1 MNFEQNFSPLDP
13 SSEEYQSIG
22 DEYLQMAPGV
32 SGEGEKRKEE
42 KPITLKELG
51 QYKSPKAPKE
61 ITLKGLDVSKIEEQL
76 IADAKQS
83 QLAIEETYN
92 NAVKGGTSYLNG
104 FIEKI
109 KQEKPEIQPIISEF
123 LREQASLNKPE
134 QLSQRVEK
142 SYDFLSN
149 FTDINENDR
158 TRDAWINSQYAGA
171 YYSKSNVVKEEYEA
185 SSLKDK
191 LSQKQFSGL
200 RSLSYGKKADFNDYI
215 NTLQDPDSSQA
226 EKDLV
231 LAKLDKVA
239 SNIDIAAG
247 AAMGKEGNTNGI
259 ELFNS
264 GTFGAK
270 EATNKMI
277 QIEYDN
283 PFTIQ
288 SFKDIVGRATERG
301 LYSAE
306 GADILT
312 VTSENTGIPVERLAE
327 VNRLQQEARQSKAYE
342 EFQKNMSFETFMKN
356 PIGIMAE
363 LTLESLVA
371 MYKHGASR
379 MVAGAAEGAALGSVI
394 PGFGTITG
402 ASTGFIAGSGLTSLN
417 LEHSSKIMETL
428 SEEGVDITNANSLR
442 EAFANEELMDR
453 ARTAGWKKGV
463 PVALFDML
471 SAGIAGK
478 FVSKSAKAIMT
489 TGAPSIGRKVAGGFA
504 ELGVQSTL
512 GGAGDA
518 FGQLVEKGKI
528 YDTNAIVMEMLGE
541 TFGSAGEIVTGRAF
555 EIAKRNEPLKTKDLV
570 DIVSRNDIGFINN
583 NIDVHLGAG
592 ILTEEQAN
600 AMKSQVAYAKGMMNK
615 LPAGMSIDGSANI
628 IDLIG
633 QRNQI
638 ISNAE
643 TLDDAF
649 KKKANAEAKQIDEQ
663 ILNIFNSEENAIK
676 ESTRKEQISTEQ
688 GGISQYQGTQ
698 PVQEQATNEAKDSNR
713 PISGQAQFQVGQQDV
728 GVYKKETSAITNK
741 MNDIGGAAV
750 EFTADA
756 SVNATSKANV
766 GTLSQR
772 EGVVKSPN
780 VLSITD
786 FNGIPMM
793 LTISD
798 ELTTGSIV
806 NPETGNTIDNLN
818 GGIGFNYSEG
828 NTEFAWAYTDEKTA
842 VDTLNS
848 AKNIYQA
855 NKELFDKLWAEG
867 KLPQNHIPVAVVKM
881 GVDAITSNEAV
892 FRVLAD
898 NVSSLPKANQKAAYT
913 ALVADIKNRLDIT
926 QKTVDENT
934 KAGRAI
940 SPSLNNTL
948 NGYKTIYNEYLKSNK
963 DIASVINNIGTLN
976 INTRPLIT
984 DRVTIGEVGLL
995 PAKPKVTKSTVP
1007 VVKALLNTLPKES
1020 AKKLHL
1026 GYITEP
1032 LRDESIKNVPA
1043 RHVIGFV
1050 GIDVSKDA
1058 PVQTSTHKNYPY
1070 ALSGQG
1076 LGVVENTAHI
1086 ASVMPTAY
1094 GNVVSKITDAVA
1106 KEGSITPSEAVSRA
1120 LPSGLANAIFKNKT
1134 LATNDNLSKLI
1145 GFLNLSFPDVTF
1157 FTDKQSFEDVLSS
1170 EGVKEYLKDGDVIY
1184 GVTKDGNIYLNPEKA
1199 TYNTAI
1205 HEMGHIWVDFIE
1217 NTNPTLF
1224 AQGLKLVEGTPEFES
1239 AKARLGDN
1247 VFARKEAL
1255 AMLIGNKGE
1264 TIADA
1269 AMQSQFKEWLVGV
1282 WKYLQEIFPNLRK
1295 LTPEQ
1300 VQNLSLQ
1307 DFLGGAL
1314 QDILSGKPISTQ
1326 RAEYTATQSQ
1336 FQIGEKPSWFDD
1348 TPGSQKIKVN
1358 DDFINNNPEFLDV
1371 VKHNLF
1377 LINKNQKGFKGDVK
1391 SLNSAIDERINEKN
1405 LEINAQQVR
1414 DYIARMYKATP
1425 KDKANISK
1433 TISRIEATERMYSL
1447 FTDKAIETNKEDI
1460 RKRIIDNDEYNDAEK
1475 EIILG
1480 MIDDIIPENVFLF
1493 INEASPDAKK
1503 NKENYYSFSTN
1514 LLKSKKPSAFIHEVG
1529 HWGFYNILTPEER
1542 IEFFK
1547 YSAERFAKGKNKL
1560 EDEQAFGRQFQATRE
1575 EDGKIITG
1583 LYSTNATEN
1592 FMEYFAEQFR
1602 QYYIEN
1608 KIDDAKFNTLFQKIS
1623 LVLDKILDLFRKAS
1637 YNKEL
1642 VKYFDKI
1649 IDARPKETA
1658 PIQEAQQETGI
1669 VKAEP
1674 EQPSTEVGIVP
1685 PTGEVGMP
1693 EEQQPSGLPQ
1703 KKKYDW
1709 EKGTKEKPQIGETMV
1724 KTSTGRYVGVETMKA
1739 QLTERQK
1746 TLREM
1751 AKGAKSFFK
1760 DVSILIKTVLIDNQ
1774 SGILSALSNIGRQGQ
1789 LVKAYLLTRN
1799 GASSTAVILAE
1810 DGVKRVYGNV
1820 TRRKVF
1826 NINGAKINEYQL
1838 LNQMIAFRRVISIQQ
1853 RMEDAYA
1860 NMYSEWLK
1868 IKPLYE
1874 SINNTK
1880 NSIKKLSEII
1890 ASDDFKI
1897 LNKEQKIAVKNRL
1910 NGLKAELELLSE
1922 TFDKESVDFNKS
1934 KKVLLDNN
1942 MIDEK
1947 TNNITEKLEIE
1958 FAMGQLTASQAK
1970 ASLYEVREAIG
1981 EEAFDKLMNNSDEYS
1996 KHFNEMLKSRMEAGL
2011 ISKEVYEDLSKYYY
2025 APTKYIEQFLTS
2037 AMLSVASRS
2046 TSYVKDATLLK
2057 KLAGGSESLNNNDY
2071 EGLLRAVTYASEHSI
2086 AENRAT
2092 ARFYDLVASNIDNF
2106 EKNGIRL
2113 GTILVPIEA
2122 SSDARFDIIDQK
2134 LNAIT
2139 SEGEQGKLQ
2148 YKGISKAE
2156 TGIQKAGIMEMA
2168 PYQEPIDVI
2177 IGDDGKKYRIVQQ
2190 PLKKYEDYIKT
2201 YSNGRR
2207 LDIIVPQ
2214 GFADEWYNRNMVS
2227 NKYYNMG
2234 LSIAGKV
2241 TGANLLRIIA
2251 TGVNPIFGIVQLIPD
2266 TTSAYAATIE
2276 QRRSVTGL
2284 FLIEYPMFFAKTLIA
2299 SNDIFRNTE
2308 DYKEA
2313 LKYGALTNFYNG
2325 GSISFEKGITGEDS
2339 RSIENV
2345 IAVWQD
2351 KSPVVARE
2359 SLAALKYL
2367 MIGTKKITETTE
2379 QLTKIALYKEVRDN
2393 KLKKFEKENSRKPD
2407 AQELEDIRI
2416 ESAAIA
2422 RSTADFH
2429 RKGVIGSGM
2438 NKVFPYLNA
2447 GVQIDRAS
2455 TNSALKTPWKFAY
2468 NALSFIGVASLLT
2481 AYSLGA
2487 FDDDDEELVR
2497 KKREAYFRLSE
2508 KDRDTR
2514 VIMEYID
2521 SEDRF
2526 ISVKIPSFLVPMQS
2540 LSRRATEKYYLNN
2553 KTLNE
2558 NDLIEITKQVIE
2570 ATPIGQYKTLSSR
2583 NPGYSMFQKYFENYD
2598 SYRKE
2603 QVVQNEKGIYDYEE
2617 GTKAGTRRASAISQ
2631 KIGQLTKDGIPGFP
2645 EGISPKRLDAVANTI
2660 PFSSNPFTSIPLFFV
2675 EKGTASKELF
2685 EERYGKTA
2693 MSNIMKISGV
2703 TDRFMKA
2710 GSKINQG
2717 IIDIP
2722 EEKAKE
2728 RTSTT
2733 YKFADIIINKYDS
2746 LLKQNDTAEKKLTK
2760 PAIFD
2765 KVKREF
2771 LKEEYKQ
2778 LSPQDKIIA
2787 KNYIQS
2793 EFKSIV
2799 IKGKVDPN
2807 ILQIINISSPAA
2819 KLESILESIRTI
2831 HTTEESKKAFIKD
2844 LYDAGIAR
2852 SKSFLKELNMS
2863 GKKILNNGSKNKY
2876 YNEEAGFV
2884 DNEIKK
2890 LIKKDR

>member
-61 ITLKGLDVSKIEEQL
+61 ITLKGLDASKIEEQL
-76 IADAKQS
+76 IIDARQS
-83 QLAIEETYN
+83 QLAMEEAYN
-92 NAVKGGTSYLNG
+92 NVVKGGTSYLNG

-109 KQEKPEIQPIISEF
+109 KQEKPEVQPIVSDF

-134 QLSQRVEK
+134 QLRQRVES
-142 SYDFLSN
+142 SYEFLSN

-215 NTLQDPDSSQA
+215 NTLQDLDSSQA

-264 GTFGAK
+264 GASGAK
-270 EATNKMI
+270 EATDKMI

-301 LYSAE
+301 IYSAE

-327 VNRLQQEARQSKAYE
+327 INRLQQEARQSKAYE

-356 PIGIMAE
+356 PLGIMAE

-394 PGFGTITG
+394 PGIGTMTG
-402 ASTGFIAGSGLTSLN
+402 ASSGFIAGSGLTSLN

-442 EAFANEELMDR
+442 EAFGNEELMDR

-489 TGAPSIGRKVAGGFA
+489 TGAPSIGRKIAGGFG

-512 GGAGDA
+512 GGAGEA
-518 FGQLVEKGKI
+518 AGQLVEKGKI

-555 EIAKRNEPLKTKDLV
+555 EIAKRNEPLKTRDLV

-600 AMKSQVAYAKGMMNK
+600 TMKSQVAYAKGMMNK
-615 LPAGMSIDGSANI
+615 LPAGMSVDGSANI

-633 QRNQI
+633 QRNSI
-638 ISNAE
+638 TSAAE

-649 KKKANAEAKQIDEQ
+649 KKKANAEAKLLDEQ
-663 ILNIFNSEENAIK
+663 ILNIFNAEENAI
-676 ESTRKEQISTEQ
+676 REQIKAQQEATA
-688 GGISQYQGTQ
+688 
-698 PVQEQATNEAKDSNR
+698 PVE
-713 PISGQAQFQVGQQDV
+713 QAQFQVGQQDV

-766 GTLSQR
+766 GTLNQR
-772 EGVVKSPN
+772 EGVVKNPN
-780 VLSITD
+780 VVSITD

-828 NTEFAWAYTDEKTA
+828 NTEFAWAYTDKKTA
-842 VDTLNS
+842 DDTLNS

-867 KLPQNHIPVAVVKM
+867 RLPQNHIPVAVVKM

-926 QKTVDENT
+926 QKTVDEST
-934 KAGRAI
+934 KSGRAI

-1007 VVKALLNTLPKES
+1007 VVKALLNTLPQES

-1032 LRDESIKNVPA
+1032 LRDESIKNVPS

-1269 AMQSQFKEWLVGV
+1269 AMQSQFKEWLVGM
-1282 WKYLQEIFPNLRK
+1282 WKYLQEIFPSLRK

-1326 RAEYTATQSQ
+1326 KTEYTAAESQ
-1336 FQIGEKPSWFDD
+1336 FQMGEKPDWFDD
-1348 TPGSQKIKVN
+1348 TPGSQKIKVTQ
-1358 DDFINNNPEFLDV
+1358 DFIKENPDLTEAIKYDLYLMNKDKKDF
-1371 VKHNLF
+1371 KGSIKNLKSLIDE
-1377 LINKNQKGFKGDVK
+1377 LINKGTFEVD
-1391 SLNSAIDERINEKN
+1391 
-1405 LEINAQQVR
+1405 AQQVR
-1414 DYIARMYKATP
+1414 NYIVRMYKATP
-1425 KDKANISK
+1425 KGKANISK
-1433 TISRIEATERMYSL
+1433 TVARLEAVEKMHSL
-1447 FTDKAIETNKEDI
+1447 FTDKAITTSKEDLKN
-1460 RKRIIDNDEYNDAEK
+1460 RVLNTNDYTDAEK
-1475 EIILG
+1475 QIVIG
-1480 MIDDIIPENVFLF
+1480 MIEDIIPEDVFLF
-1493 INEASPDAKK
+1493 IDNSSTDSIKS
-1503 NKENYYSFSTN
+1503 NDNYYQFSTN
-1514 LLKSKKPSAFIHEVG
+1514 LLKSKKPSSFIHEVG
-1529 HWGFYNILTPEER
+1529 HWGFFNTLTSQER

-1547 YSAERFAKGKNKL
+1547 YSAERFAKEENSL
-1560 EDEQAFGRQFQATRE
+1560 EDEQAFGRPYKATKQKDDGSTSVATFQ
-1575 EDGKIITG
+1575 
-1583 LYSTNATEN
+1583 TNATED

-1602 QYYIEN
+1602 QYYVEN
-1608 KIDDAKFNTLFQKIS
+1608 KITDAQFDTLFKKIS

-1674 EQPSTEVGIVP
+1674 VQPSTEVGIIP

-1693 EEQQPSGLPQ
+1693 EEQQQPSGLPE
-1703 KKKYDW
+1703 KKKYSW
-1709 EKGTKEKPQIGETMV
+1709 EKGTSGKPEPGETMI
-1724 KTSTGRYVGVETMKA
+1724 KTSTGRYVAIETMNG
-1739 QLTERQK
+1739 QK
-1746 TLREM
+1746 TDIDRKINEIKKAKPSLFNVINTRLRT
-1751 AKGAKSFFK
+1751 AW
-1760 DVSILIKTVLIDNQ
+1760 LDNQ
-1774 SGILSALSNIGRQGQ
+1774 DRVLRGLAEIGKQGQ

-1799 GASSTAVILAE
+1799 SASATATIKAE
-1810 DGVKRVYGNV
+1810 AAVKEIYGDMSKKK
-1820 TRRKVF
+1820 TF
-1826 NINGAKINEYQL
+1826 NINGAKFTEYEL
-1838 LNQMIAFRRVISIQQ
+1838 FNQVIGYQRVISIQEQ
-1853 RMEDAYA
+1853 MNQAYQTML
-1860 NMYSEWLK
+1860 N
-1868 IKPLYE
+1868 
-1874 SINNTK
+1874 
-1880 NSIKKLSEII
+1880 SEIG
-1890 ASDDFKI
+1890 SP
-1897 LNKEQKIAVKNRL
+1897 EY
-1910 NGLKAELELLSE
+1910 
-1922 TFDKESVDFNKS
+1922 NKS
-1934 KKVLLDNN
+1934 KKKLIDNN
-1942 MIDEK
+1942 MIDVDGNFVGES
-1947 TNNITEKLEIE
+1947 LDVE
-1958 FAMGQLTASQAK
+1958 FAMGNVTSTQAK
-1970 ASLYEVREAIG
+1970 ALLYEIRESIG
-1981 EEAFDKLMNNSDEYS
+1981 EDAFDKLMTGSEKYS
-1996 KHFNEMLKSRMEAGL
+1996 KHFNDMMKDRLDAGL
-2011 ISKEVYEDLSKYYY
+2011 ISQDTYDYLVKFFY
-2025 APTKYIEQFLTS
+2025 APARYISDALIDPL
-2037 AMLSVASRS
+2037 LSLSEKTASYRQDS
-2046 TSYVKDATLLK
+2046 ILRMRT
-2057 KLAGGSESLNNNDY
+2057 LAGGTEKLNMSDY
-2071 EGLLRAVTYASEHSI
+2071 EGLLRAMTYASEYSVS
-2086 AENRAT
+2086 ENRAT
-2092 ARFYDLVASNIDNF
+2092 NRFYDLVSENPAKFN
-2106 EKNGIRL
+2106 EAGIRL
-2113 GTILVPIEA
+2113 GTKLVPIETEGPVK
-2122 SSDARFDIIDQK
+2122 FDVIDDKVKAIQEGKAKSALELPSGQK
-2134 LNAIT
+2134 QLP
-2139 SEGEQGKLQ
+2139 
-2148 YKGISKAE
+2148 YKGMQRAGE
-2156 TGIQKAGIMEMA
+2156 MGIKPYIA
-2168 PYQEPIDVI
+2168 PVDIEVDGSGNKFRVVQEQAKE
-2177 IGDDGKKYRIVQQ
+2177 G
-2190 PLKKYEDYIKT
+2190 EDYIKT
-2201 YSNGRR
+2201 YFNGQRYD
-2207 LDIIVPQ
+2207 LIVPQ
-2214 GFADEWYNRNMVS
+2214 WFADQWYNRNVKSMS
-2227 NKYYNMG
+2227 A
-2234 LSIAGKV
+2234 LSFVGKI
-2241 TGANLLRIIA
+2241 TGANLLRVVA
-2251 TGVNPIFGIVQLIPD
+2251 TGINPVFGVAQIVPD
-2266 TTSAYAATIE
+2266 TISAYTATLEERKLPI
-2276 QRRSVTGL
+2276 
-2284 FLIEYPMFFAKTLIA
+2284 LIDYPIFFAKTLMA
-2299 SNDIFRNTE
+2299 SRDIIKNSKDFQ
-2308 DYKEA
+2308 EA
-2313 LKYGALTNFYNG
+2313 MQYGATTNFYNG
-2325 GSISFEKGITGEDS
+2325 GMVSFERGLLGKEDNS
-2339 RSIENV
+2339 LEKVIEKWNV
-2345 IAVWQD
+2345 
-2351 KSPVVARE
+2351 PG
-2359 SLAALKYL
+2359 LKQYV
-2367 MIGTKKITETTE
+2367 MGSKRITETTE
-2379 QLTKIALYKEVRDN
+2379 QMSKVALYKSIRDSKIN
-2393 KLKKFEKENSRKPD
+2393 EFKKDNNREPNQ
-2407 AQELEDIRI
+2407 QEMEDIKI
-2416 ESAAIA
+2416 EAGAMA
-2422 RSTADFH
+2422 RGTADFH
-2429 RKGVIGSGM
+2429 RKGTWGGEI
-2438 NKVFPYLNA
+2438 NKIVPYLNA
-2447 GVQIDRAS
+2447 GIQVQRAVFS
-2455 TNSALKTPWKFAY
+2455 SAKANPKKALAYSMEFASYAALLTLSAL
-2468 NALSFIGVASLLT
+2468 
-2481 AYSLGA
+2481 GA
-2487 FDDDDEELVR
+2487 GDDDELKE
-2497 KKREAYFRLSE
+2497 KKRKAYMKLSE
-2508 KDRDTR
+2508 FDRDNR
-2514 VIMEYID
+2514 VLLY
-2521 SEDRF
+2521 F
-2526 ISVKIPSFLVPMQS
+2526 IESQEKFVSIKIPDFLTPIHS
-2540 LSRRATEKYYLNN
+2540 LARRLTERQYLEG
-2553 KTLNE
+2553 KTLTSKDAYEVTVNVADAFPLTQFANLE
-2558 NDLIEITKQVIE
+2558 KV
-2570 ATPIGQYKTLSSR
+2570 GSR
-2583 NPGYSMFQKYFENYD
+2583 NPLYSAIAKYKFNRDPYRQEEVVPYEEATKDYLEGAMAGKKQSSKVFQK
-2598 SYRKE
+2598 
-2603 QVVQNEKGIYDYEE
+2603 
-2617 GTKAGTRRASAISQ
+2617 AGE
-2631 KIGQLTKDGIPGFP
+2631 LTKDGIPFFP
-2645 EGISPKRLDAVANTI
+2645 EGISPARLEAAAGSV
-2660 PFSSNPFTSIPLFFV
+2660 PFKSNPLSGFAMFLTEAGTS
-2675 EKGTASKELF
+2675 EKALF
-2685 EERYGKTA
+2685 EERYGKSTREMVLKA
-2693 MSNIMKISGV
+2693 SGI
-2703 TDRFMKA
+2703 TDRYFKE
-2710 GSKINQG
+2710 GSKINQSITGLSIEETKDRGEFKNELTKQLLPKLDSALLTMSRPEAFKKVRTEFVKGDYQKLSPEQKEIARGVIEGELKSKVKNVAKDEMISQIVKMNGSDAKIDG
-2717 IIDIP
+2717 IVQTLNTIKVTEASKIEFIRDLVDGGLVSSPDLQKSLNVRGRKVKNNGEVNSYYEPNVGFIRD
-2722 EEKAKE
+2722 E
-2728 RTSTT
+2728 
-2733 YKFADIIINKYDS
+2733 IIKYV
-2746 LLKQNDTAEKKLTK
+2746 AEK
-2760 PAIFD
+2760 
-2765 KVKREF
+2765 R
-2771 LKEEYKQ
+2771 
-2778 LSPQDKIIA
+2778 
-2787 KNYIQS
+2787 
-2793 EFKSIV
+2793 
-2799 IKGKVDPN
+2799 
-2807 ILQIINISSPAA
+2807 AA
-2819 KLESILESIRTI
+2819 KL
-2831 HTTEESKKAFIKD
+2831 K
-2844 LYDAGIAR
+2844 
-2852 SKSFLKELNMS
+2852 
-2863 GKKILNNGSKNKY
+2863 
-2876 YNEEAGFV
+2876 
-2884 DNEIKK
+2884 
-2890 LIKKDR
+2890 

>member
-109 KQEKPEIQPIISEF
+109 KQEKPEIQPIISDF

-247 AAMGKEGNTNGI
+247 AAMGKEGNANGI

-327 VNRLQQEARQSKAYE
+327 INRLQQEARQSKAYE

-356 PIGIMAE
+356 PFGIMAE

-379 MVAGAAEGAALGSVI
+379 MVAGAAEGAVLGSVI

-428 SEEGVDITNANSLR
+428 SEEGVDITNANSLKD
-442 EAFANEELMDR
+442 AFANEELMDR
-453 ARTAGWKKGV
+453 ARKAGWEKGV

-512 GGAGDA
+512 GGAGEA
-518 FGQLVEKGKI
+518 AGQLVEKGKI
-528 YDTNAIVMEMLGE
+528 YDTNAIVLEMLGE

-698 PVQEQATNEAKDSNR
+698 PVQEQATNETKDSNR

-766 GTLSQR
+766 GTFTQR

-780 VLSITD
+780 VVSITD

-828 NTEFAWAYTDEKTA
+828 NTEFAWAYTDKKTA
-842 VDTLNS
+842 DDTLNS

-898 NVSSLPKANQKAAYT
+898 NVASIPKANQKAAYK
-913 ALVADIKNRLDIT
+913 ALVQDIKSRLDIT
-926 QKTVDENT
+926 QKTVNENT
-934 KAGRAI
+934 KAGKDI
-940 SPSLNNTL
+940 SASLNNKL

-963 DIASVINNIGTLN
+963 DIESVINNIGSLN

-984 DRVTIGEVGLL
+984 DRITMGEVGLL

-1255 AMLIGNKGE
+1255 AMLIGNRGE

-1269 AMQSQFKEWLVGV
+1269 AMQSQFKEWLVGM
-1282 WKYLQEIFPNLRK
+1282 WKYLQEIFPSLRK
-1295 LTPEQ
+1295 LNPEQ

-1326 RAEYTATQSQ
+1326 RAEYTANQSQ
-1336 FQIGEKPSWFDD
+1336 FQMGEKPSWFDD
-1348 TPGSQKIKVN
+1348 TPGSQMITIN
-1358 DDFINNNPEFLDV
+1358 QDFIRENPDLVNVYKDY
-1371 VKHNLF
+1371 LF
-1377 LINKNQKGFKGDVK
+1377 SINKNKFKGSASTLRKGIDDLINQNK
-1391 SLNSAIDERINEKN
+1391 SKID
-1405 LEINAQQVR
+1405 AQQVR
-1414 DYIARMYKATP
+1414 NFIVNMYKATP
-1425 KDKANISK
+1425 KSKANISK
-1433 TISRIEATERMYSL
+1433 TIASLNAVERMYGL
-1447 FTDKAIETNKEDI
+1447 FTDRANQSTKEEV
-1460 RKRIIDNDEYNDAEK
+1460 KRSVEINSEYTDTEKQIIF
-1475 EIILG
+1475 G
-1480 MIDDIIPENVFLF
+1480 MIDDIIPENVFNF
-1493 INEASPDAKK
+1493 ISTGREKSQ
-1503 NKENYYSFSTN
+1503 NYYEFATN
-1514 LLKSKKPSAFIHEVG
+1514 LLKSKQPSAFIHEVG
-1529 HWGFYNILTPEER
+1529 HWGFFNILTPEER
-1542 IEFFK
+1542 VEFFK
-1547 YSAERFAKGKNKL
+1547 YSAERFAKGTTTL
-1560 EDEQAFGRQFQATRE
+1560 EEEQALGRPFKVTRE
-1575 EDGKIITG
+1575 KQGGGVSEATVQSNASED
-1583 LYSTNATEN
+1583 

-1608 KIDDAKFNTLFQKIS
+1608 KITDAQFDTLFKKIS

-1674 EQPSTEVGIVP
+1674 EQPSTEVGIIP

-1693 EEQQPSGLPQ
+1693 EEQQQPSGLPE
-1703 KKKYDW
+1703 KKKYSW
-1709 EKGTKEKPQIGETMV
+1709 EKGTSGKPEPGETMI
-1724 KTSTGRYVGVETMKA
+1724 KTSTGRYVAIETMNGQKIDIDRKLNEIKKA
-1739 QLTERQK
+1739 KPSLFNVINTR
-1746 TLREM
+1746 LRT
-1751 AKGAKSFFK
+1751 AW
-1760 DVSILIKTVLIDNQ
+1760 LDNQ
-1774 SGILSALSNIGRQGQ
+1774 DRVLRGLASIGKQGQ

-1799 GASSTAVILAE
+1799 SASATATIKAE
-1810 DGVKRVYGNV
+1810 AAVKEIYGDMSKKK
-1820 TRRKVF
+1820 TF
-1826 NINGAKINEYQL
+1826 NINGAKFTEYEL
-1838 LNQMIAFRRVISIQQ
+1838 FNQVIGYQRVISIQEQ
-1853 RMEDAYA
+1853 MNQAYQTML
-1860 NMYSEWLK
+1860 N
-1868 IKPLYE
+1868 
-1874 SINNTK
+1874 
-1880 NSIKKLSEII
+1880 SEIG
-1890 ASDDFKI
+1890 SP
-1897 LNKEQKIAVKNRL
+1897 EY
-1910 NGLKAELELLSE
+1910 
-1922 TFDKESVDFNKS
+1922 NKS
-1934 KKVLLDNN
+1934 KKKLIDNN
-1942 MIDEK
+1942 MIDVDGNFVGES
-1947 TNNITEKLEIE
+1947 LDVE
-1958 FAMGQLTASQAK
+1958 FAMGNVTATQAK
-1970 ASLYEVREAIG
+1970 ALLYEIRESIG
-1981 EEAFDKLMNNSDEYS
+1981 EDAFDKLMTSSEKYS
-1996 KHFNEMLKSRMEAGL
+1996 KHFNGMMKDRLDAGL
-2011 ISKEVYEDLSKYYY
+2011 ISQDTYDYLVKFFY
-2025 APTKYIEQFLTS
+2025 APARYISDTLIDPL
-2037 AMLSVASRS
+2037 LSLSEKTASYRQDS
-2046 TSYVKDATLLK
+2046 ILRMRT
-2057 KLAGGSESLNNNDY
+2057 LAGGTEKLNMSDY
-2071 EGLLRAVTYASEHSI
+2071 EGLLRAMTYASEYSVS
-2086 AENRAT
+2086 ENRAT
-2092 ARFYDLVASNIDNF
+2092 NRFYDLVSENPAKFN
-2106 EKNGIRL
+2106 EAGIRL
-2113 GTILVPIEA
+2113 GTKLVPIEMEGPVK
-2122 SSDARFDIIDQK
+2122 FDVIDDKVKAIQEGKAKSVLELPSGQK
-2134 LNAIT
+2134 QLP
-2139 SEGEQGKLQ
+2139 
-2148 YKGISKAE
+2148 YKGM
-2156 TGIQKAGIMEMA
+2156 QKAGEMGVKPYVA
-2168 PYQEPIDVI
+2168 PVDIEVDGNGNKFRVVQEQAKE
-2177 IGDDGKKYRIVQQ
+2177 G
-2190 PLKKYEDYIKT
+2190 EDYIKT
-2201 YSNGRR
+2201 YFNGQRYD
-2207 LDIIVPQ
+2207 LIVPKW
-2214 GFADEWYNRNMVS
+2214 FADQWYNRNVKSMS
-2227 NKYYNMG
+2227 A
-2234 LSIAGKV
+2234 LSFVGKI
-2241 TGANLLRIIA
+2241 TGANLLRVVA
-2251 TGVNPIFGIVQLIPD
+2251 TGINPVFGVAQIIPD
-2266 TTSAYAATIE
+2266 TISAYAATLEERKLPI
-2276 QRRSVTGL
+2276 
-2284 FLIEYPMFFAKTLIA
+2284 LIDYPIFFAKTLMA
-2299 SNDIFRNTE
+2299 SRDIMKKSKDFQ
-2308 DYKEA
+2308 EA
-2313 LKYGALTNFYNG
+2313 MQYGATTNFYNG
-2325 GSISFEKGITGEDS
+2325 GMVSFERGLLGKEDNS
-2339 RSIENV
+2339 LEKVIEKWNV
-2345 IAVWQD
+2345 
-2351 KSPVVARE
+2351 PG
-2359 SLAALKYL
+2359 LKQYV
-2367 MIGTKKITETTE
+2367 MGSKRITETTE
-2379 QLTKIALYKEVRDN
+2379 QMSKVALYKSIRDN
-2393 KLKKFEKENSRKPD
+2393 KINEFKKENNREPNE
-2407 AQELEDIRI
+2407 QEMEDIKI
-2416 ESAAIA
+2416 EAGAMA
-2422 RSTADFH
+2422 RGTADFH
-2429 RKGVIGSGM
+2429 RKGTWAGEI
-2438 NKVFPYLNA
+2438 NKIVPYLNA
-2447 GVQIDRAS
+2447 GIQVQRAVFS
-2455 TNSALKTPWKFAY
+2455 SAKENPKKVLAYSMEFAGYATLLTLSAL
-2468 NALSFIGVASLLT
+2468 
-2481 AYSLGA
+2481 GA
-2487 FDDDDEELVR
+2487 GDDDELKE
-2497 KKREAYFRLSE
+2497 KKRKAYMKLSE
-2508 KDRDTR
+2508 FDKDNRVILYFVESKEKFISIKIPDFLIPIHSFARRLTERQYLEGKTLTSKDRYE
-2514 VIMEYID
+2514 VAM
-2521 SEDRF
+2521 
-2526 ISVKIPSFLVPMQS
+2526 SVADAFPLTQF
-2540 LSRRATEKYYLNN
+2540 ANAEKM
-2553 KTLNE
+2553 
-2558 NDLIEITKQVIE
+2558 
-2570 ATPIGQYKTLSSR
+2570 ASR
-2583 NPGYSMFQKYFENYD
+2583 NPFY
-2598 SYRKE
+2598 
-2603 QVVQNEKGIYDYEE
+2603 
-2617 GTKAGTRRASAISQ
+2617 SAISKYKFNRDPYRQ
-2631 KIGQLTKDGIPGFP
+2631 EEVVPYEEATKDYLEGAQVGKKQAAKIYQSIGKATVQIPGLPLYGLSPTMPMFGIPLP
-2645 EGISPKRLDAVANTI
+2645 EEGLSPSRLEASASSI
-2660 PFSSNPFTSIPLFFV
+2660 PFKTNPLSGFALFLAEATTSD
-2675 EKGTASKELF
+2675 KALF
-2685 EERYGKTA
+2685 EERYGKNTRDVILKA
-2693 MSNIMKISGV
+2693 SGI
-2703 TDRFMKA
+2703 TDRYFKE
-2710 GSKINQG
+2710 GSKINQSITGLSIEETKDRGEFKNELTKQLLPKLDSALLTMSRPEAFKKVRTEFVKGDYQKLSPEQKEIARGVIEGELKSKVKNVAKDEMISQIVKMNGSDAKIDG
-2717 IIDIP
+2717 IVQTLNTIKVTEASKVEFIRDLVDGGLVSSPDFQKSLNVRGRKVKNNGEVNSYYEPNVGFIRD
-2722 EEKAKE
+2722 E
-2728 RTSTT
+2728 
-2733 YKFADIIINKYDS
+2733 IIKYV
-2746 LLKQNDTAEKKLTK
+2746 AEK
-2760 PAIFD
+2760 
-2765 KVKREF
+2765 R
-2771 LKEEYKQ
+2771 
-2778 LSPQDKIIA
+2778 
-2787 KNYIQS
+2787 
-2793 EFKSIV
+2793 
-2799 IKGKVDPN
+2799 
-2807 ILQIINISSPAA
+2807 AA
-2819 KLESILESIRTI
+2819 KL
-2831 HTTEESKKAFIKD
+2831 K
-2844 LYDAGIAR
+2844 
-2852 SKSFLKELNMS
+2852 
-2863 GKKILNNGSKNKY
+2863 
-2876 YNEEAGFV
+2876 
-2884 DNEIKK
+2884 
-2890 LIKKDR
+2890 

>member
-61 ITLKGLDVSKIEEQL
+61 ITLKGLDASKIEEQL

-109 KQEKPEIQPIISEF
+109 KQEKPEIQPIVSDF

-428 SEEGVDITNANSLR
+428 SEEGVDITNANSLKD
-442 EAFANEELMDR
+442 AFANEELMDR
-453 ARTAGWKKGV
+453 ARKAGWEKGV

-512 GGAGDA
+512 GGAGEA
-518 FGQLVEKGKI
+518 AGQLVEKGKI

-541 TFGSAGEIVTGRAF
+541 KFGSAGEIVTGRAF

-615 LPAGMSIDGSANI
+615 LPTGMSIDGSANI

-898 NVSSLPKANQKAAYT
+898 NVASIPKANQKAAYK
-913 ALVADIKNRLDIT
+913 ALVQDIKSRLDIT
-926 QKTVDENT
+926 QKTVNENT
-934 KAGRAI
+934 KAGKDI
-940 SPSLNNTL
+940 SASLNNKL

-963 DIASVINNIGTLN
+963 DIESVINNIGSLN

-984 DRVTIGEVGLL
+984 DRITMGEVGLL

-1007 VVKALLNTLPKES
+1007 VVKALLNTLPQES

-1094 GNVVSKITDAVA
+1094 GNVVSKITDVVA

-1326 RAEYTATQSQ
+1326 RAEYTSTQSQ
-1336 FQIGEKPSWFDD
+1336 FQMGEKPSWFDD
-1348 TPGSQKIKVN
+1348 TPGSQMITIN
-1358 DDFINNNPEFLDV
+1358 QDFIRENPDLVNVYKDY
-1371 VKHNLF
+1371 LF
-1377 LINKNQKGFKGDVK
+1377 SINKNKFKGSASALRKGIDDLINQNK
-1391 SLNSAIDERINEKN
+1391 SKID
-1405 LEINAQQVR
+1405 AQQVR
-1414 DYIARMYKATP
+1414 NFIVNMYKATP
-1425 KDKANISK
+1425 KSKANISK
-1433 TISRIEATERMYSL
+1433 TIASLNAVERMYGL
-1447 FTDKAIETNKEDI
+1447 FTDRANQSTKEEL
-1460 RKRIIDNDEYNDAEK
+1460 KRSVEVNSEYTDKEK
-1475 EIILG
+1475 EIIFG
-1480 MIDDIIPENVFLF
+1480 MIDDIIPENVFNF
-1493 INEASPDAKK
+1493 ISTG
-1503 NKENYYSFSTN
+1503 KEKSQNYYQFATN
-1514 LLKSKKPSAFIHEVG
+1514 LLKSKQPSAFIHEVG
-1529 HWGFYNILTPEER
+1529 HWGFFNILTPEER
-1542 IEFFK
+1542 VEFFK
-1547 YSAERFAKGKNKL
+1547 YSAERFAKGTTTL
-1560 EDEQAFGRQFQATRE
+1560 EEEQALGKPFKVTRE
-1575 EDGKIITG
+1575 KQGGGVSEATVQSNASED
-1583 LYSTNATEN
+1583 

-1608 KIDDAKFNTLFQKIS
+1608 KITDAQFDTLFKKIS

-1674 EQPSTEVGIVP
+1674 VQPSTEVGIVP

-1693 EEQQPSGLPQ
+1693 KEQQQPSGLPE
-1703 KKKYDW
+1703 KKKYSW
-1709 EKGTKEKPQIGETMV
+1709 EKGTSGKPEPGETMI
-1724 KTSTGRYVGVETMKA
+1724 KTSTGRYVAIETMNG
-1739 QLTERQK
+1739 QK
-1746 TLREM
+1746 TDIDRKLNEIKKAKPSLFNVINTRLRT
-1751 AKGAKSFFK
+1751 AW
-1760 DVSILIKTVLIDNQ
+1760 LDNQ
-1774 SGILSALSNIGRQGQ
+1774 DRVLRGLAEIGKQGQ

-1799 GASSTAVILAE
+1799 SASATATIKAE
-1810 DGVKRVYGNV
+1810 AAVKEIYGDMSKKK
-1820 TRRKVF
+1820 TF
-1826 NINGAKINEYQL
+1826 NINGAKFTEYEL
-1838 LNQMIAFRRVISIQQ
+1838 FNQVIGYQRVISIQEQ
-1853 RMEDAYA
+1853 MNQAYQTML
-1860 NMYSEWLK
+1860 N
-1868 IKPLYE
+1868 
-1874 SINNTK
+1874 
-1880 NSIKKLSEII
+1880 SEIG
-1890 ASDDFKI
+1890 SP
-1897 LNKEQKIAVKNRL
+1897 EY
-1910 NGLKAELELLSE
+1910 
-1922 TFDKESVDFNKS
+1922 NKS
-1934 KKVLLDNN
+1934 KKKLIDNN
-1942 MIDEK
+1942 MIDVDGNFIGES
-1947 TNNITEKLEIE
+1947 LDVE
-1958 FAMGQLTASQAK
+1958 FAMGNVTATQAK
-1970 ASLYEVREAIG
+1970 ALLYEIRESIG
-1981 EEAFDKLMNNSDEYS
+1981 EDAFDKLMTSSEKYS
-1996 KHFNEMLKSRMEAGL
+1996 KHFNGMMKDRLDAGL
-2011 ISKEVYEDLSKYYY
+2011 ISQETYDYLVKFFY
-2025 APTKYIEQFLTS
+2025 APARYISDALIDPL
-2037 AMLSVASRS
+2037 LSLSEKTASYRQDS
-2046 TSYVKDATLLK
+2046 ILRMRT
-2057 KLAGGSESLNNNDY
+2057 LAGGTEKLNMSDY
-2071 EGLLRAVTYASEHSI
+2071 EGLLRAMTYASEYSVS
-2086 AENRAT
+2086 ENRAT
-2092 ARFYDLVASNIDNF
+2092 NRFYDLVSENPAKFN
-2106 EKNGIRL
+2106 EAGIRL
-2113 GTILVPIEA
+2113 GTKLVPIEIEGPVK
-2122 SSDARFDIIDQK
+2122 FDVIDDKVKAIQEGKAKSALELPSGQK
-2134 LNAIT
+2134 QLP
-2139 SEGEQGKLQ
+2139 
-2148 YKGISKAE
+2148 YKGM
-2156 TGIQKAGIMEMA
+2156 QKAGEMGIKPYVA
-2168 PYQEPIDVI
+2168 PVDIEVDGNGNKFRVVQEQAKE
-2177 IGDDGKKYRIVQQ
+2177 G
-2190 PLKKYEDYIKT
+2190 EDYIKT
-2201 YSNGRR
+2201 YFNGQRYD
-2207 LDIIVPQ
+2207 LIVPQ
-2214 GFADEWYNRNMVS
+2214 WFADQWYNRNVKSMS
-2227 NKYYNMG
+2227 A
-2234 LSIAGKV
+2234 LSFVGKL
-2241 TGANLLRIIA
+2241 TGANLLRVVA
-2251 TGVNPIFGIVQLIPD
+2251 TGINPVFGIAQLIPD
-2266 TTSAYAATIE
+2266 TISAYTATLEERKLPI
-2276 QRRSVTGL
+2276 
-2284 FLIEYPMFFAKTLIA
+2284 LIDYPIFFAKTLMA
-2299 SNDIFRNTE
+2299 SKDIMRNSK
-2308 DYKEA
+2308 DFQEA
-2313 LKYGALTNFYNG
+2313 MQYGATTNFYNG
-2325 GSISFEKGITGEDS
+2325 GMVSFERGLLGKEDNS
-2339 RSIENV
+2339 LEKVIEKWNV
-2345 IAVWQD
+2345 
-2351 KSPVVARE
+2351 PG
-2359 SLAALKYL
+2359 LKQYV
-2367 MIGTKKITETTE
+2367 MGSKRITETTE
-2379 QLTKIALYKEVRDN
+2379 QMSKVALYKSIRDSKIN
-2393 KLKKFEKENSRKPD
+2393 EFKKDNNREPNQ
-2407 AQELEDIRI
+2407 QEMEDIKI
-2416 ESAAIA
+2416 EAGAMA
-2422 RSTADFH
+2422 RGTADFH
-2429 RKGVIGSGM
+2429 RKGTWGGEI
-2438 NKVFPYLNA
+2438 NKIVPYLNA
-2447 GVQIDRAS
+2447 GIQVQRAVFS
-2455 TNSALKTPWKFAY
+2455 SAKANPKKALAYSMEFAAYATLLTLSAL
-2468 NALSFIGVASLLT
+2468 
-2481 AYSLGA
+2481 GA
-2487 FDDDDEELVR
+2487 GDDDELKE
-2497 KKREAYFRLSE
+2497 KKRKAYMKLSE
-2508 KDRDTR
+2508 FDRDNR
-2514 VIMEYID
+2514 VLLYFVE
-2521 SEDRF
+2521 SQEKF
-2526 ISVKIPSFLVPMQS
+2526 VSVKIPDFLTPIHS
-2540 LSRRATEKYYLNN
+2540 LARRLTERQYLEG
-2553 KTLNE
+2553 KTLNSRDAYE
-2558 NDLIEITKQVIE
+2558 VTVNVADAFPLTQFANLEKV
-2570 ATPIGQYKTLSSR
+2570 GSR
-2583 NPGYSMFQKYFENYD
+2583 NPLYSAIAKYKFNRDPYRQEEVVPYEEATKDYLEGAQVGKKQSSKLFQK
-2598 SYRKE
+2598 
-2603 QVVQNEKGIYDYEE
+2603 
-2617 GTKAGTRRASAISQ
+2617 AGE
-2631 KIGQLTKDGIPGFP
+2631 LTKDMPLLP
-2645 EGISPKRLDAVANTI
+2645 EGISPARLEAAAGSV
-2660 PFSSNPFTSIPLFFV
+2660 PFKSNPLSGFAMFLTEAGTS
-2675 EKGTASKELF
+2675 EKTLF
-2685 EERYGKTA
+2685 EERYGKNTRDMVLKA
-2693 MSNIMKISGV
+2693 SGI
-2703 TDRFMKA
+2703 TDRYFKE
-2710 GSKINQG
+2710 GSKINQSITGLSIEETKDRGEFKNELTKQLLPKLDSALLTMSRPEAFKKVRTEFVKGDYQKLSPEQKQIARSVIEGELKSRVKNVAKDEMISQIVKMNGSDAKIDG
-2717 IIDIP
+2717 IIQTLNTIKVTEASKIEFIRDLVDGGLVSSPDLQKSLNVRGRKVKNNGEINSYYEP
-2722 EEKAKE
+2722 NVGFIRDE
-2728 RTSTT
+2728 
-2733 YKFADIIINKYDS
+2733 IIKYV
-2746 LLKQNDTAEKKLTK
+2746 AEK
-2760 PAIFD
+2760 
-2765 KVKREF
+2765 R
-2771 LKEEYKQ
+2771 
-2778 LSPQDKIIA
+2778 
-2787 KNYIQS
+2787 
-2793 EFKSIV
+2793 
-2799 IKGKVDPN
+2799 
-2807 ILQIINISSPAA
+2807 AA
-2819 KLESILESIRTI
+2819 KL
-2831 HTTEESKKAFIKD
+2831 K
-2844 LYDAGIAR
+2844 
-2852 SKSFLKELNMS
+2852 
-2863 GKKILNNGSKNKY
+2863 
-2876 YNEEAGFV
+2876 
-2884 DNEIKK
+2884 
-2890 LIKKDR
+2890 